1 MTAAETTAAARLPP
15 PLRVAFLVWGLGAAL
30 YLIGFYQR
38 VAPAVITQE
47 LSTEFA
53 LTAASLGNLS
63 AFYFYSYVGDADPD
77 RDRRRPLGPAACHRA
92 RRGGRGGGH
101 VPLRASSSFG
111 LVAMGRFMIGASVG
125 VAFVAMLKLSTHW
138 FHASRFARSPGSR
151 SPPAC
156 SARCS
161 PAHRCGWRSTR
172 SAGARSI
179 AGAGVVTAVLAIA
192 AWLVVRDDPVERGY
206 ASYMPATHAATP
218 RQSMLG
224 GMRTVL
230 RSRNVWL
237 IFLINGG
244 VSGPPLTFAG
254 LWGVPFLTTH
264 YGLTT
269 AQAGGVASLLLV
281 SWAGAGPFVGIL
293 SDRVRRRKPLYVA
306 GAVISTLA
314 WMPVFLVRGLPLPLL
329 IGLLVVAGISA
340 SVVMVGFAYAK
351 ESAPVRLA
359 GSTSGVINMGN
370 MLGGMIMQPAV
381 GWVLDRYWD
390 GALNAGARVYPFE
403 GYRAGFSLMLAWL
416 LAASVCAML
425 TRDTR
430 CRQTP

>member
-1 MTAAETTAAARLPP
+1 VTTAGSTTASRLLP

-30 YLIGFYQR
+30 YLIGFFQR
-38 VAPAVITQE
+38 VAPAVITRE

-53 LTAASLGNLS
+53 LTAASLGNL
-63 AFYFYSYVGDADPD
+63 AAVYYYSYVAMQIPTGIVVD
-77 RDRRRPLGPAACHRA
+77 RWGPRRVIAIGAAVA
-92 RRGGRGGGH
+92 AAGTF
-101 VPLRASSSFG
+101 LFAASSSFG
-111 LVAMGRFMIGASVG
+111 LVALGRLMIGASVG

-138 FHASRFARSPGSR
+138 FHSSRFAAVAGL
-151 SPPAC
+151 AL
-156 SARCS
+156 A
-161 PAHRCGWRSTR
+161 AGVIGAV
-172 SAGARSI
+172 SAGAPLRLAVDAFGWRAVI
-179 AGAGVVTAVLAIA
+179 AAAGVVTAVLAIA
-192 AWLVVRDDPVERGY
+192 AWLLVRDDPAERGY
-206 ASYMPATHAATP
+206 ASYMPASHTASPPH
-218 RQSMLG
+218 SMLG

-264 YGLTT
+264 YGLST

-281 SWAGAGPFVGIL
+281 AWAGGGPFVGVL
-293 SDRVRRRKPLYVA
+293 SDRVRRRKPIYVT
-306 GAVISTLA
+306 GAVIATLA
-314 WMPVFLVRGLPLPLL
+314 WTGVFLIRGLPLPVL
-329 IGLLVVAGISA
+329 IGLLLLAGVSA

-390 GALNAGARVYPFE
+390 GGLNAGARVYPFE

-416 LAASVCAML
+416 VVASVCAML
-425 TRDTR
+425 TKDTR

>member
-1 MTAAETTAAARLPP
+1 VTASDASASGRLPP

-30 YLIGFYQR
+30 YLIGFFQR
-38 VAPAVITQE
+38 VAPAVITRE

-53 LTAASLGNLS
+53 LTAASLGNL
-63 AFYFYSYVGDADPD
+63 AAVYYYSYVAMQIPTGIVVD
-77 RDRRRPLGPAACHRA
+77 RWGPRRVIALGAAVA
-92 RRGGRGGGH
+92 AAGT
-101 VPLRASSSFG
+101 VLFAASSSFG
-111 LVAMGRFMIGASVG
+111 LVALGRLMIGASVG

-138 FHASRFARSPGSR
+138 FHSSRFAAIAGL
-151 SPPAC
+151 AL
-156 SARCS
+156 A
-161 PAHRCGWRSTR
+161 AGVLGAV
-172 SAGARSI
+172 SAGAPLRLAVDAFGSRAVI
-179 AGAGVVTAVLAIA
+179 AVAGAATAVLAVA
-192 AWLVVRDDPVERGY
+192 AWIFIRDDPAERGY
-206 ASYMPATHAATP
+206 ASYMPTAHAAAP
-218 RQSMLG
+218 KHSMLG

-230 RSRNVWL
+230 KSRNVWL

-269 AQAGGVASLLLV
+269 AQAGGLASLLLV
-281 SWAGAGPFVGIL
+281 SWAGGGPFAGIL
-293 SDRVRRRKPLYVA
+293 SDRVRRRKPLYVG
-306 GAVISTLA
+306 GAIISTLA
-314 WMPVFLVRGLPLPLL
+314 WTAVFLVRGLPLPLL
-329 IGLLVVAGISA
+329 IALLVIAGMSA
-340 SVVMVGFAYAK
+340 SVVMIGFAYAK

-390 GALNAGARVYPFE
+390 GALVAGARVYPFE
-403 GYRAGFSLMLAWL
+403 GFRAGFSLMLAWL
-416 LAASVCAML
+416 LVASICALL